1 MSKSFSGKSVL
12 ITGAGGGIGRHLVDG
27 FLENGAR
34 VIGADLATESL
45 NALSKEYAT
54 KALETI
60 ELDIS
65 DSHACDAVA
74 KEFGHIDILIN
85 NAAASM
91 GLIRDDHLN
100 RLVSLDEIT
109 PDIWDHFVTTNLSG
123 AWYMTRAV
131 VPSMRQKGWGRI
143 INVTTSFFT
152 MLRPMFHPYGPTK
165 AALEAMSAG
174 QAGEFAAYGITVNV
188 VVPGG
193 PTDTPMV
200 PEVTD
205 MDRKTLIPPGAMV
218 PPMLWLCS
226 KEADQVTGMR
236 YVAANWNSNSTITEN
251 RAASEAPIAWPNLAV
266 SPVWPGGRPK
276 I

>member
-45 NALSKEYAT
+45 NVLSKEYAT

-143 INVTTSFFT
+143 INVTTSFYDAQAHVSP
-152 MLRPMFHPYGPTK
+152 LRTYEGGIRGDVCWASRRIRGLRYYRKRGRAWRSYRYPYGPR
-165 AALEAMSAG
+165 G
-174 QAGEFAAYGITVNV
+174 YRYG
-188 VVPGG
+188 P
-193 PTDTPMV
+193 
-200 PEVTD
+200 
-205 MDRKTLIPPGAMV
+205 
-218 PPMLWLCS
+218 
-226 KEADQVTGMR
+226 
-236 YVAANWNSNSTITEN
+236 
-251 RAASEAPIAWPNLAV
+251 
-266 SPVWPGGRPK
+266 
-276 I
+276 

>member
-1 MSKSFSGKSVL
+1 LSKSFSGKSVL

-45 NALSKEYAT
+45 DALSKEYAT

-131 VPSMRQKGWGRI
+131 VPSMRQAHVSPLRTYEGGIRGDVCWASRRIRGLRYYRKRGRAWR
-143 INVTTSFFT
+143 SY
-152 MLRPMFHPYGPTK
+152 RYPYGPR
-165 AALEAMSAG
+165 G
-174 QAGEFAAYGITVNV
+174 YRYG
-188 VVPGG
+188 P
-193 PTDTPMV
+193 
-200 PEVTD
+200 
-205 MDRKTLIPPGAMV
+205 
-218 PPMLWLCS
+218 
-226 KEADQVTGMR
+226 
-236 YVAANWNSNSTITEN
+236 
-251 RAASEAPIAWPNLAV
+251 
-266 SPVWPGGRPK
+266 
-276 I
+276 